1 MRVLALSRYGPLGA
15 SSRVRTLLY
24 IDSLAREGIDVDYMP
39 LLGDDYV
46 RDLYL
51 GRTNWPRIAEAYMR
65 RAGALM
71 SARARR
77 ADVLWI
83 EKELLPWAPA
93 WLERLACAG
102 RPTVVDYDDALFH
115 SYDLHRSKIVRTL
128 FGRKIDGVMRHADCV
143 LAGNDYLA
151 DRARRAGARRVV
163 LLPTVV
169 DIDRYVPAPRTEP
182 AGRPVRIGWIGTPGT
197 VRYLNALSAVI
208 AQVAS
213 RHAIEMR
220 VIGATAELGDV
231 PTVSVPWSE
240 ATEVDS
246 IRACD
251 IGVMPLPDS
260 PWERGKC
267 GYKLIQYMACGLP
280 VVASPVGVN
289 VKIVQPGFNGY
300 LGSDER
306 MWVDSLSR
314 LASNPALRA
323 QLGAAGRTM
332 VESDFSLRANAP
344 RLAEELR
351 KAASQSKRWD
361 ES

>member
-24 IDSLAREGIDVDYMP
+24 VDSLAREGINVDYVP

-46 RDLYL
+46 RDLYV
-51 GRTNWPRIAEAYMR
+51 GRTNWPQVAEAYVR
-65 RAGALM
+65 RAGIMM
-71 SARARR
+71 SRRARH

-102 RPTVVDYDDALFH
+102 KPVVVDYDDALFH
-115 SYDLHRSKIVRTL
+115 SYDLHRSRIVRKL
-128 FGRKIDGVMRHADCV
+128 FGLKIDGVMRHATCV

-169 DIDRYVPAPRTEP
+169 DTDRYRPASHAEP
-182 AGRPVRIGWIGTPGT
+182 GRRPVRIGWIGTPGT
-197 VRYLNALSAVI
+197 VRYLNALSAVFD
-208 AQVAS
+208 QVA
-213 RHAIEMR
+213 RLHAIEVR
-220 VIGATAELGDV
+220 VIGATADLGGV

-246 IRACD
+246 IRECD

-280 VVASPVGVN
+280 AVASPVGVN
-289 VKIVQPGFNGY
+289 VRIVQPGFNGF
-300 LGSDER
+300 LGNDDR

-314 LASNPALRA
+314 LVVDTALRA
-323 QLGAAGRTM
+323 RMGAAGRAM
-332 VESDFSLRANAP
+332 VESHFSLRTSAP

-351 KAASQSKRWD
+351 KAASQSKRWN
-361 ES
+361 EP